1 VENTATATVQA
12 AEPQDAPEATGSGPE
27 SPTGESTQLGRIPP
41 RPEPSPG
48 WIETARP
55 AVVATASAA
64 AIVGIAAVTAGIL
77 RGRGA
82 VPVAD
87 GESILLSARP
97 RKVVAR
103 YLATLGLW
111 ESARR
116 AQRFTLTD
124 RRVIIESGLIS
135 RASRSLPLSQVTHV
149 DLRTGPWQ
157 GFVELSRTAGSG
169 GLRRE
174 EIGPLRS
181 IKARAFAEA
190 IIREMAGH
198 TGVRPRL
205 GT

>member
-1 VENTATATVQA
+1 MENTATATAHA
-12 AEPQDAPEATGSGPE
+12 AELQDAPDETGSGPE
-27 SPTGESTQLGRIPP
+27 SLAGESAQLGRFTPP
-41 RPEPSPG
+41 PPEPSPG

-55 AVVATASAA
+55 AAVAAASAA
-64 AIVGIAAVTAGIL
+64 AIVGIGAVVAGIM

-82 VPVAD
+82 VSVAD

-124 RRVIIESGLIS
+124 RRIIIENGLIS

-157 GFVELSRTAGSG
+157 GFVELSRSVGSG

-181 IKARAFAEA
+181 VKARAFAEA
-190 IIREMAGH
+190 IIREMSGH
-198 TGVRPRL
+198 PGVRL